1 MTSVPSSQVG
11 RVVRLGSLL
20 GWTRDWFPRI
30 DLILWES
37 RGITGSWDCRI
48 EELRDNFLGGRPVLI
63 LSLVN
68 HNLQGMYTKQMR
80 VSLKILRKR
89 KGKILQEGNS

>member
-1 MTSVPSSQVG
+1 M
-11 RVVRLGSLL
+11 L
-20 GWTRDWFPRI
+20 GWTRGWLARNDPT
-30 DLILWES
+30 LWES
-37 RGITGSWDCRI
+37 RGITGSQDCRI

-68 HNLQGMYTKQMR
+68 HNLQGMHTKQMR

-89 KGKILQEGNS
+89 KGRILHEENS